1 MVILPQNLVH
11 TLGAALMRR
20 VLIIVVLL
28 AGLFFTGTV
37 RAQSEP
43 VIESMEIGLWPEYD
57 RTDVLVIYRI
67 TLSSEVTLPAQMS
80 LRIPSGAG
88 APYNL
93 AMKDVDGLLYNLAYT
108 SEIQGDWLKVT
119 FTTPAAEVQ
128 LEYYDPGLTIDA
140 TQREF
145 EYTWNGDFTVN
156 NLLVAV
162 QQPVNA
168 TDMRI
173 LPDFGAGAVQED
185 GLTYFTKLVGSV
197 DAGTPF
203 TVRFGYS
210 KPDNELSFSSQS
222 VQPVQAAS
230 GDAAGRVNANDILPW
245 VFGGVGLILVLGGL
259 VWYLVSRNRSL
270 VTAGAGKRRHRS
282 SSSRPQMAQS
292 GADPIFCSKCGRK
305 ASSSDI
311 FCRACGNR
319 LRAE

>member
-1 MVILPQNLVH
+1 
-11 TLGAALMRR
+11 MRR
-20 VLIIVVLL
+20 VFIIVVLL
-28 AGLFFTGTV
+28 AGLFFTGTA

-80 LRIPSGAG
+80 LRIPNSAG

-93 AMKDVDGLLYNLAYT
+93 AMKDMDGLLYNLAYT

-119 FTTPAAEVQ
+119 FTTPAAELQ
-128 LEYYDPGLTIDA
+128 LEYYDPELTFDA
-140 TQREF
+140 DQRQF
-145 EYTWNGDFTVN
+145 EYTWSGDFTVN
-156 NLLVAV
+156 NLVVAV

-168 TDMRI
+168 SDMRI
-173 LPDFGAGAVQED
+173 LPDFGVGTIQED
-185 GLTYFTKLVGSV
+185 GLTYYTKTVGSV
-197 DAGTPF
+197 NAGTPF

-210 KPDNELSFSSQS
+210 KPDDELSFSSQS

-245 VFGGVGLILVLGGL
+245 VLGGVGLILVLGGL
-259 VWYLVSRNRSL
+259 VWYVVTRNRNMAS
-270 VTAGAGKRRHRS
+270 VSAGKRRHRP
-282 SSSRPQMAQS
+282 SSSRQDIVQS
-292 GADPIFCSKCGRK
+292 GTDPIFCSKCGRK
-305 ASSSDI
+305 ASSADM

>member
-1 MVILPQNLVH
+1 
-11 TLGAALMRR
+11 MRR
-20 VLIIVVLL
+20 VIIIVVLL
-28 AGLFFTGTV
+28 AGLFFTGAA

-43 VIESMEIGLWPEYD
+43 IIESMEIGLWPEYD

-80 LRIPSGAG
+80 LRIPSSAG

-93 AMKDVDGLLYNLAYT
+93 AMKDMDGLLYNLAYT

-119 FTTPAAEVQ
+119 FTTPAAELQ
-128 LEYYDPGLTIDA
+128 LEYYDPGLTFEAD
-140 TQREF
+140 QRQF

-156 NLLVAV
+156 NLVVAV

-168 TDMRI
+168 SDMRI

-185 GLTYFTKLVGSV
+185 GLTYFTKTVGSV

-210 KPDNELSFSSQS
+210 KPDDELSFSSQS

-245 VFGGVGLILVLGGL
+245 VLGGVGLILVLGGL
-259 VWYLVSRNRSL
+259 VWYVVTRNRNMAS
-270 VTAGAGKRRHRS
+270 VSAGKRRHRPS
-282 SSSRPQMAQS
+282 ASRPQIVQS

-305 ASSSDI
+305 ASSADM

>member
-1 MVILPQNLVH
+1 
-11 TLGAALMRR
+11 MRR
-20 VLIIVVLL
+20 LFIIVALL
-28 AGLFFTGTV
+28 TGLFFTGTA

-57 RTDVLVIYRI
+57 RTEVLVIYRI
-67 TLSSEVTLPAQMS
+67 ILAPDVTLPAQMS
-80 LRIPSGAG
+80 LRIPRGVG

-119 FTTPAAEVQ
+119 FTTPSADLQ
-128 LEYYDPGLTIDA
+128 LEYYDPGLTKEA
-140 TQREF
+140 AQRQF
-145 EYTWNGDFTVN
+145 EYTWNGDFTVKD
-156 NLLVAV
+156 LVVAV

-168 TDMRI
+168 TDMQI

-185 GLTYFTKLVGSV
+185 GLTYYTKQVGSV

-210 KPDNELSFSSQS
+210 KADDELSFSSQS

-230 GDAAGRVNANDILPW
+230 DGAAGRVNASDILPW
-245 VFGGVGLILVLGGL
+245 ILGGVGLILVLGGL
-259 VWYLVSRNRSL
+259 VWFVVTRNRS
-270 VTAGAGKRRHRS
+270 VAHAAAGKRRHRPS
-282 SSSRPQMAQS
+282 GSQPQIMQAN
-292 GADPIFCSKCGRK
+292 AEPVFCSKCGRK
-305 ASSSDI
+305 ASSADL

-319 LRAE
+319 LRTE